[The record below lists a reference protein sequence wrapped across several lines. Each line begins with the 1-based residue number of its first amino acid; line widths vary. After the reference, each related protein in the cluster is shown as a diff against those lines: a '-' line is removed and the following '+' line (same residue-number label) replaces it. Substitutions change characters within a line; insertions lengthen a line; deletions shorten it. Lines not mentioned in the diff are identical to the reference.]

1 MSRATEATPKGR
13 TRSRRLEYASS
24 TAPAQWLTDGW
35 TRPRNGVLAWFEQ
48 PALAPSSNQICD
60 GFNLLRNRAMVPTCV
75 TIWWSGDPT
84 FRSHGFRHGTG
95 RADRN
100 TKRMLSEVTSDVIVA
115 CGLLGVSALV
125 SIGALSAMLPPRK
138 DDKPELDIDAAVR
151 DAPYHL
157 LEEVGIKVAPS
168 SETR

>member
-1 MSRATEATPKGR
+1 
-13 TRSRRLEYASS
+13 
-24 TAPAQWLTDGW
+24 
-35 TRPRNGVLAWFEQ
+35 
-48 PALAPSSNQICD
+48 
-60 GFNLLRNRAMVPTCV
+60 
-75 TIWWSGDPT
+75 
-84 FRSHGFRHGTG
+84 
-95 RADRN
+95 
-100 TKRMLSEVTSDVIVA
+100 MLSEVTSDVIVA